1 MSNRPPLPEQAA
13 EVASLGAGAPR
24 TRSCRVSM
32 KGASLPLGRLV
43 AGTAASRGAEAAPPR
58 SPQPHHRPC
67 RMSCGKD
74 VVLPAAGGE
83 GRAGETVQARGK
95 QKLHQKKTAGERN
108 AGARRWRRWARR
120 TQGYVAAKTESVS
133 SLGCSRA

>member
-1 MSNRPPLPEQAA
+1 
-13 EVASLGAGAPR
+13 
-24 TRSCRVSM
+24 M

-95 QKLHQKKTAGERN
+95 QKLHQKKRQGREMQEQEDGGAGLAELKGTWQQKLN
-108 AGARRWRRWARR
+108 
-120 TQGYVAAKTESVS
+120 
-133 SLGCSRA
+133 L